1 MSNSIEIPLRD
12 SDEVIDLKLEQLPDG
27 EILLDILRKEQVALN
42 IWVQVALEYY
52 RQGKHQDFVKILD
65 VSRTEANIDYSN
77 MERDQMAALDKLSAY
92 YVQQASKEKDRER
105 KRELFT
111 KATLLYTTA
120 DKIIMYDLDHLLGRA
135 YFCLLEGDKMDQADA
150 QFNFV
155 LNQSLNNIP
164 SLLGKACIAFNKKD
178 FRGALSLYKKA
189 LRTNP
194 RCPAAVRLGMGHCFY
209 KMGKLD
215 KAKLAFERA
224 LTLDSQC
231 VGALVGLAVLELNNK
246 TPDAIRNGVQMLSK
260 AYTIDSSNPMVLNHL
275 ANHFFFKKDYNKVQH
290 LALHAFHN
298 TENEAMRAESCYQL
312 ARSFHIQCDYDQAFQ
327 YYYQATQFA
336 SPSFVLP
343 QYGLGQMYIHKGD
356 MENAAQCF
364 EKVLKIQPGNYETMK
379 ILGSLYAHNSNQ
391 NKRDQAKAHLKKVTE
406 QFDEDVEAWIEL
418 AQILEQSDIQ
428 GALSAYGTATS
439 ILKDQ
444 VGADVPPEILNN
456 VGALHYRLGNLQDA
470 KKFYEASL
478 DRART
483 DAEHDEHY
491 YNSIS
496 VTTTYNLA
504 RLYESFSQFDKADRL
519 YKTILREHPNYV
531 DCYLRLGCMARDRGQ
546 IYEASDWFKEALQ
559 VNQTHPDA
567 WSLIGN
573 LHLAKQE
580 WNPGQRKFERI
591 LNTSPN
597 DTYSLIAFGNIWLQT
612 LHQPNRDKE
621 KEKRHQDRALST
633 YKQVLRI
640 DPRNIWAANGIG
652 AVLAHKGYISEA
664 RDCFAQ
670 VREATADFCDVW
682 LNIAHIYVEQRQYVA
697 AIQMYEN
704 CLKKFF
710 KHHNVEI
717 LMYLA
722 RAHYRCG
729 KLAECKQMLLKAR
742 RVAPH
747 DTVILYNIAL
757 VLQKLATQ
765 TLKDEKSNLKT
776 VLSAVH
782 ELDLAQR
789 YFSYLSING
798 DRMRYDLG
806 QAAAEARQC
815 QDLLSQAQYH
825 VARARRL
832 DAEEREFRRKQEEER
847 EALKQKILEQQQKE
861 QDERLKQEQ
870 ELIIKRQEFVE
881 KSKSKLLFNEEEKPR
896 KKGRRA
902 QDEYVSDSSGSEG
915 GEPKEKKKKK
925 DGEERKKKKKKRI
938 PRDNRETDDE
948 GEAKPRKR
956 KKDKESKKK
965 KKEQIKEDGLTAKQR
980 SRVVSKATISSSED
994 SDSDKEKARKKKNKN
1009 NSDDEDENSPK
1020 ERNASDSGSESG
1032 GSATGKKRRIA
1043 SDSGSES
1050 GGSTTV
1056 KKRRVVSDSDSDSDS
1071 KTKTKKKRRVA
1082 SDSGSESGGS
1092 TVTKKRRIVESD
1104 SDEDKASRGSDSGS
1118 ARHSP
1123 KSDNQSN
1130 KGSDSDKEAQS
1141 DNEKGSVA
1149 SGSEK
1154 EAHSDNEKGS
1164 VASGSEKEAHSDEE
1178 KETKDSESEK
1188 EAHSDAEKS
1197 AKDSESEKEE
1207 AHSDNE
1213 NASRASESDKEGHQS
1228 DGENRESESEKEQ
1241 SAHSDNE
1248 NASGGGSDSD

>member
-12 SDEVIDLKLEQLPDG
+12 TDEVIDLKIDELPYGEEVLDMLRREQ
-27 EILLDILRKEQVALN
+27 ATLN
-42 IWVQVALEYY
+42 IWVQIALEYY
-52 RQGKHQDFVKILD
+52 RQGKHADFVKILD
-65 VSRTEANIDYSN
+65 VSRTEANIDYPN

-92 YVQQASKEKDRER
+92 YVQQASKEKDREK

-178 FRGALSLYKKA
+178 YRGALSLYKKA

-246 TPDAIRNGVQMLSK
+246 TPEAIRTGVQMLSK

-312 ARSFHIQCDYDQAFQ
+312 ARSFHIQGDYDQAFQ

-379 ILGSLYAHNSNQ
+379 ILGSLYAHNPNQ
-391 NKRDQAKAHLKKVTE
+391 AKRDQAKAHLKKVTE

-428 GALSAYGTATS
+428 GALSGYGTATS

-456 VGALHYRLGNLQDA
+456 VGALHYRLGNLPDA

-483 DAEHDEHY
+483 DAQHDEHY

-504 RLYESFSQFDKADRL
+504 RLFESFSQFDKADRL

-559 VNQTHPDA
+559 VNQA
-567 WSLIGN
+567 NECILILLTFNDMGPKKKIEIYNKN
-573 LHLAKQE
+573 LINSSHV
-580 WNPGQRKFERI
+580 I
-591 LNTSPN
+591 TM
-597 DTYSLIAFGNIWLQT
+597 
-612 LHQPNRDKE
+612 
-621 KEKRHQDRALST
+621 
-633 YKQVLRI
+633 YK
-640 DPRNIWAANGIG
+640 
-652 AVLAHKGYISEA
+652 
-664 RDCFAQ
+664 
-670 VREATADFCDVW
+670 
-682 LNIAHIYVEQRQYVA
+682 
-697 AIQMYEN
+697 
-704 CLKKFF
+704 
-710 KHHNVEI
+710 
-717 LMYLA
+717 
-722 RAHYRCG
+722 
-729 KLAECKQMLLKAR
+729 
-742 RVAPH
+742 
-747 DTVILYNIAL
+747 
-757 VLQKLATQ
+757 
-765 TLKDEKSNLKT
+765 
-776 VLSAVH
+776 H
-782 ELDLAQR
+782 E

-798 DRMRYDLG
+798 DKMRYDLG
-806 QAAAEARQC
+806 QAAAEAR
-815 QDLLSQAQYH
+815 
-825 VARARRL
+825 
-832 DAEEREFRRKQEEER
+832 
-847 EALKQKILEQQQKE
+847 
-861 QDERLKQEQ
+861 
-870 ELIIKRQEFVE
+870 
-881 KSKSKLLFNEEEKPR
+881 
-896 KKGRRA
+896 
-902 QDEYVSDSSGSEG
+902 
-915 GEPKEKKKKK
+915 
-925 DGEERKKKKKKRI
+925 RI

-956 KKDKESKKK
+956 KRDKESKKK

-994 SDSDKEKARKKKNKN
+994 SDSDKEKARKKKNRN
-1009 NSDDEDENSPK
+1009 DSDDDENSPK

-1032 GSATGKKRRIA
+1032 GSTTAKKRRVV

-1050 GGSTTV
+1050 GGSASA

-1071 KTKTKKKRRVA
+1071 KAKSKKKRRVA

-1092 TVTKKRRIVESD
+1092 VVTKKRRIVESD

-1118 ARHSP
+1118 VRHSP

-1130 KGSDSDKEAQS
+1130 KGSDSEKEAQS

-1164 VASGSEKEAHSDEE
+1164 VASGSDKEAHSDEE

-1188 EAHSDAEKS
+1188 EEAHSDAEKS
-1197 AKDSESEKEE
+1197 TRDSESEKE

-1213 NASRASESDKEGHQS
+1213 NASRASESDKEDAHS
-1228 DGENRESESEKEQ
+1228 DGENKGSESEREQ

-1248 NASGGGSDSD
+1248 NASGRGSDSE